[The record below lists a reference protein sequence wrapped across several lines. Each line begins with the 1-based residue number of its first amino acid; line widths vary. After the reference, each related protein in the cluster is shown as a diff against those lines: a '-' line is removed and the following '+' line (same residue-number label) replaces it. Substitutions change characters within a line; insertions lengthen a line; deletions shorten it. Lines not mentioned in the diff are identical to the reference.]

1 MKEWKKVF
9 GTEAT
14 MPEEFDTQQSPTT
27 VYQRRNIVKVT
38 REDADGQKVT
48 GWERE
53 ERELTLGEYEQMK
66 LVQEVVASN
75 TSEIVSSVT
84 EFQKDAVIDEYTEQ
98 LIEEGLI

>member
-1 MKEWKKVF
+1 MKEWRKVF

-27 VYQRRNIVKVT
+27 VYQRRNIVKAT

-53 ERELTLGEYEQMK
+53 ERELTLDEYEQMK